1 MAQKNWSIGVDIG
14 GTHITCAAVQ
24 IEATAVAERNSAL
37 QATRSRESYDHEAPA
52 AHILE
57 RWASALNQTISAID
71 LSQLAGIGFA
81 IPGPFEY
88 RNGVSKM
95 QHKFKN
101 LYGIH
106 IPTALGQLLAPENEL
121 PMRFLNDAS
130 AFAVGEAW
138 LGEGR
143 GFGKVVVV
151 TLGTGFGSAF
161 IDDGVPVVA
170 GGGVPEEGCLW
181 HLPFHDGIADHY
193 FSTGWFLREYEKRTG
208 QKVDGVKTLADRVG
222 VDAEARGLFAQFG
235 RNLAECLAPWLQKFG
250 AEVLVV
256 GGNIAHALPLFE
268 ADFSAGLHTAGVAV
282 KIAPSRLMEDA
293 ALIGSARLLDEVF
306 WEKVSAQLP
315 NI

>member
-1 MAQKNWSIGVDIG
+1 MAQKIWSIGVDIG

-24 IEATAVAERNSAL
+24 IEEGRLAE
-37 QATRSRESYDHEAPA
+37 ATRSRESYDHEAPA
-52 AHILE
+52 DVILE
-57 RWASALNQTISAID
+57 RWASALNHTISAID

-88 RNGVSKM
+88 RNGVSRM
-95 QHKFKN
+95 QHKFRN
-101 LYGIH
+101 LYGVH
-106 IPTALGQLLAPENEL
+106 IPTALDQLLAPEGEL

-170 GGGVPEEGCLW
+170 GAGVPEEGCLW
-181 HLPFHDGIADHY
+181 HLPFQDGIADHY

-222 VDAEARGLFAQFG
+222 ADAEARALFTRFG

-250 AEVLVV
+250 AEALVV

-268 ADFSAGLHTAGVAV
+268 ADFSAGLQAAGVTV
-282 KIAPSRLMEDA
+282 KVAPSRLLEDA
-293 ALIGSARLLDEVF
+293 ALIGSARLMDEVF
-306 WEKVSAQLP
+306 WKKVSAQLP
-315 NI
+315 KI